1 MSKLKKLVTVFSVL
15 ALVAALAAPALAKP
29 GKGHGNGKAKAKKG
43 KRAIGVVTAFDA
55 VTGALAV
62 ELRNGDL
69 FAGVVDPDAKIKL
82 EHRGKPSKKGNP
94 TKGSFED
101 ITAGDKVLKMKID
114 EDSGLVDKLHLRQSD
129 STVVDAPGGE
139 GDDPDESEEDID
151 LGDGTTD
158 EGGTTDPGDG
168 TTDEGGTTDPVCV
181 DDPLTPLVN
190 ECDLPALP

>member
-1 MSKLKKLVTVFSVL
+1 MPRFKKTLTAFFIL

-29 GKGHGNGKAKAKKG
+29 GKGHGHGKDKAKKG

-55 VTGALAV
+55 VTGALTV
-62 ELRNGDL
+62 EMRSGDL

-101 ITAGDKVLKMKID
+101 VTAGDKVLKMKVD
-114 EDSGLVDKLHLRQSD
+114 KETGLVKRLFLRQSD

-139 GDDPDESEEDID
+139 GDVPDKAEDVD

-181 DDPLTPLVN
+181 DDPATPLVN